1 MPWSPWSSSASSG
14 DKDDIKSKL
23 SSWTAPIRDHL
34 SEGGNWIAPVI
45 AAGATVGLW
54 SFYKTYLRRIPNSA
68 HVSPRYFH
76 RRSLFGKVTS
86 VGDGDGFHLYHT
98 PGGRLAG
105 WGWLRAVPKLKKEL
119 KGETIPIR
127 IAGVDAPE
135 GGHFGRTAQPFAAEA
150 QKFLDSYILNRRVR
164 AYVWRRDQYDRI
176 VATVYVRRPPFF
188 LRKDISMELI
198 KQGFA
203 TTYEAKTGAEFGG
216 PTKEVEYK
224 AAEEVARQKG
234 KGMWSLERGGGFFH
248 PSKKAQQ
255 IESPMAY
262 KRRVKL
268 AEEQQRKL
276 NP

>member
-1 MPWSPWSSSASSG
+1 MPWSLGSSSAPSG

-23 SSWTAPIRDHL
+23 SSWTKPIRDHL

-45 AAGATVGLW
+45 AAGATVGFW

-105 WGWLRAVPKLKKEL
+105 WGWLRTVPKLKKEL
-119 KGETIPIR
+119 KGQTIPIR

-150 QKFLDSYILNRRVR
+150 QKFLNSHILNRRVR

-188 LRKDISMELI
+188 QRKDVSMELL

-216 PTKEVEYK
+216 LSKEIEYK
-224 AAEEVARQKG
+224 VAEEVARQKG
-234 KGMWSLERGGGFFH
+234 KGMWSLEKGGGFFH
-248 PSKKAQQ
+248 PSKKAQA

-268 AEEQQRKL
+268 AEKQQRNL
-276 NP
+276 DP